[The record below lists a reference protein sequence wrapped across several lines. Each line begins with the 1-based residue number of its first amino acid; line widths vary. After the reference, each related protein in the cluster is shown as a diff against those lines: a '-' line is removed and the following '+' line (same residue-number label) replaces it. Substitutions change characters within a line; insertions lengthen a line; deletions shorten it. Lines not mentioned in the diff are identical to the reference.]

1 MYQTVI
7 ENTDGRLAA
16 DSLGRSYFI
25 AGSAPVVPGRKV
37 WTDGKIIYGNIA
49 SGGSGFIYT
58 DSILVYVDH
67 KMNLYRLNGTEVIH
81 CGTAAGGVIGGIKLN
96 EVSFMS
102 DSFAVLFGRCSS
114 GITSLAV

>member
-16 DSLGRSYFI
+16 DSLGRRYFI

-81 CGTAAGGVIGGIKLN
+81 CGTAAMIIFLSPMKSARQQESLN
-96 EVSFMS
+96 R
-102 DSFAVLFGRCSS
+102 VLP
-114 GITSLAV
+114 